1 MELKCS
7 SKYWKSK
14 SKNKVAS
21 IFTKIVNGEIP
32 AYKIAETEDY
42 LAFLDVYPLV
52 KGHTLVIPK
61 KEVDKLFEMDK
72 QLYTGLMDFAYDVA
86 QAVEKAMPCVRVG
99 VAVIG
104 LEVPHAHVHLVPL
117 NTMQDI
123 NFTNPKLILE
133 STEMM
138 EIVEKIKSFL

>member
-1 MELKCS
+1 M
-7 SKYWKSK
+7 
-14 SKNKVAS
+14 AS
-21 IFTKIVNGEIP
+21 IFTKIINGEIP

-42 LAFLDVYPLV
+42 LAFLDVFPLV

-72 QLYTGLMDFAYDVA
+72 ALYSGLMDFAYDIA
-86 QAVEKAMPCVRVG
+86 QAVEKAMPCIRVG

-123 NFTNPKLILE
+123 NFTNPKLKLE
-133 STEMM
+133 NEEMN
-138 EIVEKIKSFL
+138 EIAEKIRSFL